1 MKLRCFWAW
10 RISSGFFLVLVIIF
24 GVVSTTEKDFEERA
38 STHGG
43 GPVAYTHGE
52 YPLAST
58 HEEDLLASTHGEDP
72 LASTHGGD
80 PLASTG
86 ERQHIN
92 ELTNGMMRMKLLFVM
107 GLEWTECRDV
117 RATLR
122 ILNLFANSVG
132 VFSYIQIASISTMLR
147 IDEVS
152 LRADRERDE
161 VCWTHEQKMKIRDI
175 TRSAFGHRHDKGRR
189 AKTEMQKKRSVTY
202 PISHVGPQY
211 HRAISDEDAVNLK
224 HFGAV
229 IFTSELVRSLYAEWD
244 YGNFETIREPPKTT
258 WAFLSSF
265 YPESASRER
274 VEGLTVQLTP
284 ERNELESV
292 LPLENV
298 FRPKLSHHFRKE
310 LTRVQSEILEMWR
323 NRLGIDDSVKSIIT
337 ITLSP
342 AACATE
348 VIYIILSKKE
358 LYLSI
363 HIYIYIHCI
372 FHNSAYSSFSDSL
385 LLVKQWSK
393 E

>member
-1 MKLRCFWAW
+1 
-10 RISSGFFLVLVIIF
+10 
-24 GVVSTTEKDFEERA
+24 
-38 STHGG
+38 
-43 GPVAYTHGE
+43 
-52 YPLAST
+52 
-58 HEEDLLASTHGEDP
+58 
-72 LASTHGGD
+72 
-80 PLASTG
+80 
-86 ERQHIN
+86 
-92 ELTNGMMRMKLLFVM
+92 MMRMKLLFVM

-132 VFSYIQIASISTMLR
+132 VFSYIQIASISAHPIEKCFHHNTREENGDDKPLVEIYSHKSEEDMFDFLSRHQSEFDIIFLDSMNFISTINATMRASTMLR

-229 IFTSELVRSLYAEWD
+229 IFTSESVRSLYAEWD

-310 LTRVQSEILEMWR
+310 LTRVQSEILEMGR